1 MAICV
6 ISHFL
11 KLTMEEFIAGINKR
25 EEKSWGILFD
35 FYYAPLCAYAEKFL
49 RSHALAEDIVQETL
63 IKIWT
68 SSSLFDNKRHLTLYL
83 YKAIYNNSICY
94 LRSNKESTEINSTI
108 ENWSDTDFAAT
119 VKEELFRRLYEE
131 IQKLPEQRRRIILL
145 SIDGKS
151 GKEIAE
157 LLKISP
163 NTVKGQK
170 SKALEA
176 LRRNTKNTPLIFL
189 L

>member
-1 MAICV
+1 
-6 ISHFL
+6 
-11 KLTMEEFIAGINKR
+11 MEEYIAGINKR
-25 EEKSWGILFD
+25 EEKSWGNLFD

-49 RSHALAEDIVQETL
+49 HSHAIAEDIVQETL

-68 SSSLFDNKRHLTLYL
+68 SSNLFDNQRHLTLYL

-94 LRSNKESTEINSTI
+94 LRSNHESTEITSNI
-108 ENWSDTDFAAT
+108 EGWSETDFAAT

-131 IQKLPEQRRRIILL
+131 IQKLPEQRRKIILL

-157 LLKISP
+157 LLNISP
-163 NTVKGQK
+163 NTVKVQK
-170 SKALEA
+170 AKALGT
-176 LRRNTKNTPLIFL
+176 LKRNTKNNPILFL

>member
-1 MAICV
+1 
-6 ISHFL
+6 
-11 KLTMEEFIAGINKR
+11 MEEYIAGINKR
-25 EEKSWGILFD
+25 EEKSWGNLFD

-49 RSHALAEDIVQETL
+49 RSHDLAEDIVQETL

-68 SSSLFDNKRHLTLYL
+68 SSNLFDNKRHLTLYL

-94 LRSNKESTEINSTI
+94 LRTNRGSSEITSAI
-108 ENWSDTDFAAT
+108 EGWSEADFAAT

-131 IQKLPEQRRRIILL
+131 IQKLPGQRRKIILM

-157 LLKISP
+157 MLNISP
-163 NTVKGQK
+163 NTVKVQK
-170 SKALEA
+170 SKALET
-176 LRRNTKNTPLIFL
+176 LRKNTKNTPILFL